1 MIESTIYE
9 FADTEIRKIGMRLQ
23 KEFFYLRDLS
33 IYDTLYDFVDVD
45 LVNIYDGKCGYS
57 YRFETIGSTDEDYL
71 KALNK
76 LNDIVKDVV

>member
-1 MIESTIYE
+1 
-9 FADTEIRKIGMRLQ
+9 MRLQ
-23 KEFFYLRDLS
+23 KEFFYLRDLN

-45 LVNIYDGKCGYS
+45 LVNTYDRKCGYA
-57 YRFETIGSTDEDYL
+57 YKFEAIGSTDEDYL